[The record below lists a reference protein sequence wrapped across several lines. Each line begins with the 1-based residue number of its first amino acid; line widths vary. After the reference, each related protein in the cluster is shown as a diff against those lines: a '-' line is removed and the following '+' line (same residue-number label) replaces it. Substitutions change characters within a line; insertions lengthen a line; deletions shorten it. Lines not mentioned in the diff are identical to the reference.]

1 MIDASINPNIDRIAL
16 RLKTIPENPGVYQHL
31 DADGKVIYV
40 GKARN
45 LQKRVSSYFSHY
57 DDKSAKIKMLVR
69 SVYDIRV
76 TVVATE
82 VDALLLE
89 NSLIKRYQPRY
100 NSMLKDDKSYP
111 YLCITDEDYPRI
123 LYTRRH
129 NIKGQYFGPYPN
141 GRILR
146 ELQDIIRSLFQ
157 YRTCDHMGKR
167 PCMKHQIGLCGAPC
181 AGLQSREDYL
191 STIENIRRILKGD
204 FGDILDQM
212 KRQMYAAAE
221 ELRFEEAEAI
231 KRKLHLLEEYQ
242 SRSTVVD
249 TRVADVDVV
258 SILSDERYAY
268 VNFMRVKHGA
278 IIYSICNEIKKQLDE
293 TDAELLATL
302 IPTYHQQSQSTAP
315 EVILPLHVPDLPE
328 DYLKQTYAPRGDRR
342 KLLELSLRNV
352 ESYQKQCRHQRALTQ
367 GDAAPQAVKLLERLQ
382 RALQLPTLPMEIEC
396 FDNSNI
402 QGAYPVAGM
411 VRFTAG
417 KPNRNEYRKFNI
429 KTVEGP
435 DDYASMAEVIERRY
449 SRLAAEG
456 KPLPDLLIV
465 DGGEGQM
472 HIARQ
477 VVDRLHLAI
486 PIAGLAKDDSHRT
499 NELLCFEHIP
509 AYGGNHR
516 NPGNDSQKDFQDFNV
531 PDKSLKSKAD
541 LQDFQ
546 DLREAGNIKVVQLK
560 PTDAVFHLMEQIQN
574 EVHRFAITFHK
585 DKRSKGTFRTALTDI
600 PGIGSKTAHDLLLRF
615 GSVKQI
621 SLQTLDDLA
630 AAIGPAKAQL
640 VYDHLHNQ

>member
-1 MIDASINPNIDRIAL
+1 MIDVSINPNIDRIAL

-69 SVYDIRV
+69 NIYDIRV

-111 YLCITDEDYPRI
+111 YLCITDEEYPRL

-191 STIENIRRILKGD
+191 ATIENIRRILKGD
-204 FGDILDQM
+204 FGDILDEM
-212 KRQMYAAAE
+212 KRQMYAAAA
-221 ELRFEEAEAI
+221 ELHFEKAEVI

-249 TRVADVDVV
+249 TRVTDVDVV

-268 VNFMRVKHGA
+268 VSFMRVKHGA

-293 TDAELLATL
+293 SDEDILSTAVPALHE
-302 IPTYHQQSQSTAP
+302 QSQSTAD
-315 EVILPLHVPDLPE
+315 EVILPFAIPELPE
-328 DYLKQTYAPRGDRR
+328 EYLKQTFEPKGDRR

-367 GDAAPQAVKLLERLQ
+367 GDAAPQAVKVLERLQ
-382 RALQLPTLPMEIEC
+382 KALQLPTMPMEIEC

-411 VRFTAG
+411 VRFSAG

-429 KTVEGP
+429 KNIEGP

-449 SRLAAEG
+449 SRLSSEG

-472 HIARQ
+472 HVARE
-477 VVDRLHLAI
+477 VIVGRLHLSI
-486 PIAGLAKDDSHRT
+486 PIAGLAKDDRHRT
-499 NELLCFEHIP
+499 NELLCF
-509 AYGGNHR
+509 
-516 NPGNDSQKDFQDFNV
+516 D
-531 PDKSLKSKAD
+531 AD
-541 LQDFQ
+541 GEI
-546 DLREAGNIKVVQLK
+546 RTVGLK
-560 PTDAVFHLMEQIQN
+560 PTDAVFHLLEQIQN

-585 DKRSKGTFRTALTDI
+585 DKRSKGTFRTSLTDI

>member
-1 MIDASINPNIDRIAL
+1 MIDQSINPNIDRIAL
-16 RLKTIPENPGVYQHL
+16 RLKTIPETPGVYQHL

-45 LQKRVSSYFSHY
+45 LQRRVSSYFSHY

-69 SVYDIRV
+69 SIYDIRV

-111 YLCITDEDYPRI
+111 YLCITDEEYPRL

-129 NIKGQYFGPYPN
+129 NIKGQYYGPYPN

-146 ELQDIIRSLFQ
+146 ELQDIIRQLFT
-157 YRTCDHMGKR
+157 YRTCNIMGNR

-181 AGLQSREDYL
+181 AGKQSREEYNA
-191 STIENIRRILKGD
+191 TIENIRRILKGD
-204 FGDILDQM
+204 FGDILDEL
-212 KRQMYAAAE
+212 KRQMYTLAAD
-221 ELRFEEAEAI
+221 LRFEEAEGV
-231 KRKLHLLEEYQ
+231 KRKIHLLEEYQ
-242 SRSTVVD
+242 GRSTVVD
-249 TRVADVDVV
+249 TNVKDVDVV
-258 SILSDERYAY
+258 SIIGDERYAY

-278 IIYSICNEIKKQLDE
+278 IIYSISNEIKKQLDE
-293 TDAELLATL
+293 SEEEILGTVVPALHEQT
-302 IPTYHQQSQSTAP
+302 QSTAT
-315 EVILPLHVPDLPE
+315 EVVLPMKVAELPE
-328 DYLKQTYAPRGDRR
+328 DYLKQTVEPRGDRR

-367 GDAAPQAVKLLERLQ
+367 GEAAPQAVKQLERLQ
-382 RALQLPTLPMEIEC
+382 RALGLPTMPMDIEC

-417 KPNRNEYRKFNI
+417 KPNRKEYRKFNI
-429 KTVEGP
+429 KSVEGP

-449 SRLAAEG
+449 RRLHESGAA
-456 KPLPDLLIV
+456 LPDLLIV

-472 HIARQ
+472 HVAEKALQQ
-477 VVDRLHLAI
+477 VGVAI

-499 NELLCFEHIP
+499 NELLRFDGRGEV
-509 AYGGNHR
+509 A
-516 NPGNDSQKDFQDFNV
+516 
-531 PDKSLKSKAD
+531 
-541 LQDFQ
+541 
-546 DLREAGNIKVVQLK
+546 VVGLK
-560 PTDAVFHLMEQIQN
+560 PTDPLFHLMEQIQN

-585 DKRSKGTFRTALTDI
+585 DKRSKGTFRTVLTDI
-600 PGIGSKTAHDLLLRF
+600 QGIGEKTAHDLLLRF

-621 SLQTLDDLA
+621 QLQTLDDLT
-630 AAIGPAKAQL
+630 AAIGPAKASL
-640 VYDHLHNQ
+640 VFEHFRGEGL